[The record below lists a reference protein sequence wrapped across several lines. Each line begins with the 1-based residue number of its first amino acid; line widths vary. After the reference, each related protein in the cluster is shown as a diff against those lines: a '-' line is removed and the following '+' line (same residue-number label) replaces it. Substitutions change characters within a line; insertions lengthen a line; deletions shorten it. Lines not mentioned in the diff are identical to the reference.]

1 LLVLLDTHILISLA
15 KAQSSHL
22 PTFVQDTL
30 RNERNAMFASVVSLW
45 EIAIKY
51 RLGKLPSPCPL
62 EQWPRA
68 LSAMAISLMDIGASH
83 ALAEAD
89 PVPDTNDPFDRLL
102 LAICEAEKMRFVTL
116 DRSLIGHPLAL
127 RPASA

>member
-1 LLVLLDTHILISLA
+1 MLVLLDTHILLFLA
-15 KAQSSHL
+15 KRESSRL
-22 PTFVQDTL
+22 PAFVQDAL
-30 RNERNAMFASVVSLW
+30 RNEHNAMFASVVSLW

-51 RLGKLPSPCPL
+51 RLGKLDSPCPL

-68 LSAMAISLMDIGASH
+68 LSALAISLMDIRALH
-83 ALAEAD
+83 VLAEAD
-89 PVPDTNDPFDRLL
+89 PVPGTNDPFDRLL
-102 LAICEAEKMRFVTL
+102 LATCEVEKMRFVTL

>member
-1 LLVLLDTHILISLA
+1 MLVLLDTHILLSLA
-15 KAQSSHL
+15 YGESSRL
-22 PTFVQDTL
+22 PAFVQDAL

-89 PVPDTNDPFDRLL
+89 PVPTRTSVDRLSSRSQADRIL
-102 LAICEAEKMRFVTL
+102 LFLTVL
-116 DRSLIGHPLAL
+116 
-127 RPASA
+127 